1 MLYPQCGCDFSSVWR
16 LARTTVVTSAWR
28 DRELLCQILKTTSSR
43 QVSFLYFANTFVKW
57 NESLPW
63 CFSFLQFK
71 YIPLPLKILTKLE
84 HYDYLLM
91 KTVFVGVNICKLHVW
106 SSLCI
111 FPLYVSEIN
120 DGQKRRRLEAP
131 GVENQSPKPSNSG
144 RIAEL
149 GIKADTPIVPS
160 IFSRVQQLTQ
170 RREGRKHLN
179 NGSKQ
184 TFEGFS
190 FCVFTFYQVFLG
202 CS

>member
-1 MLYPQCGCDFSSVWR
+1 
-16 LARTTVVTSAWR
+16 
-28 DRELLCQILKTTSSR
+28 
-43 QVSFLYFANTFVKW
+43 
-57 NESLPW
+57 
-63 CFSFLQFK
+63 
-71 YIPLPLKILTKLE
+71 
-84 HYDYLLM
+84 M

-190 FCVFTFYQVFLG
+190 FCVFTFYQFFWAVLSIRCYLYSLLTACDVLG
-202 CS
+202 APPTQRCLSDPGSDSITSIHDQDVKAHLLGEYD